1 MKRMCLY
8 RFEDFPSQ
16 KGFGERKRKE
26 SQNFQKVKVKFKIQ
40 LVCSGRINNIKKS
53 VNACI

>member
-1 MKRMCLY
+1 MCLY